1 TPFITA
7 IIPAHNEADGIE
19 ETIHGL
25 FSQTVMPDRILV
37 VSDNSTDETGALV
50 RGMGVAV
57 METVDNQSKK
67 AGALNQA
74 LRDLLPDLA
83 ADDLIVI
90 QDADSVLAPDFIERA
105 IGHLKADEKLGAV
118 GGVFSGGAGGGFVGH
133 LQRNEYARYARD
145 VTRRK
150 G

>member
-1 TPFITA
+1 GLTPAHPFVTFSHPALCHGVRFNFTRNRLAPVDAHSGLLGSQEHTECAASIGGAALSHIAGRKRSATPFITA

-74 LRDLLPDLA
+74 LRDL
-83 ADDLIVI
+83 
-90 QDADSVLAPDFIERA
+90 
-105 IGHLKADEKLGAV
+105 
-118 GGVFSGGAGGGFVGH
+118 
-133 LQRNEYARYARD
+133 
-145 VTRRK
+145 
-150 G
+150 